1 MKVLILIDCTGSM
14 GVTLQ
19 KTKNCVRAM
28 INEARAELKKKNLS
42 EDIIL
47 IKIGG
52 YRNYSSLEEKLF

>member
-14 GVTLQ
+14 SDALH
-19 KTKNCVRAM
+19 KTKNCVKAM
-28 INEARAELKKKNLS
+28 IDEARAELKKNMLD

-52 YRNYSSLEEKLF
+52 YRNYLSLEEKLF